1 MNELAWDRL
10 CGWPICSLSQAC
22 ISSPGK
28 WHHQLHPLSRIET
41 WLNIYNRS
49 KNWNI
54 DVCVYRRVHSV
65 PFWLLDAF
73 THLFSSTIFYPIQLI
88 GIYFYVYSSFSSM
101 VHFCRFLSFNLR
113 GLLCFWTLY
122 SQKNVEHPIKSS
134 ILFQRLCK
142 DWYKREKKESW
153 CFEYTIF
160 DAGGYVTTSVISCQF
175 RILVWLLILIFCPW
189 ISMEVT

>member
-28 WHHQLHPLSRIET
+28 WHQQLHPLSRIET

-113 GLLCFWTLY
+113 GLLCVWTLY
-122 SQKNVEHPIKSS
+122 PQKNVEHPIKSS

-142 DWYKREKKESW
+142 DWYKRGKKRIVVLWVYNLW
-153 CFEYTIF
+153 CWWICHYFCNKLPVSHPGMVVDIN
-160 DAGGYVTTSVISCQF
+160 
-175 RILVWLLILIFCPW
+175 ILSLN
-189 ISMEVT
+189 